1 MTIKDR
7 LSNDVKDAMRA
18 RDKIKLDALR
28 LITAAVKQIEVD
40 ERIAIDDE
48 RMLIILD
55 KMVKQRK
62 ESITQFAAAKRQ
74 DLIDKEQF
82 ELDVIGNYLPE
93 PLSDDDIKALIAEAI
108 AAVGAQKIADM
119 GKVMTY
125 LKPKAQ
131 GRCDMSEVSL
141 LIKTQL
147 QLLN

>member
-18 RDKIKLDALR
+18 RDKMKLDALR

-93 PLSDDDIKALIAEAI
+93 PLSEDDIKALIAEAI